1 MSMLETITSYLPE
14 VQPPKQK
21 RLSFN
26 IKLKWTLLILL
37 LYYIMGMVP
46 LYGLSPQSLSQFEF
60 LATILG
66 AKFGSLISLGIGPI
80 VTASIVLQLLQG
92 AKLLKFDLNT
102 KEGKSAFTSLQKLL
116 TIGFIVFE
124 SIIYVT
130 MGGLKP
136 SPGVN
141 PWILIIQL
149 ILGGLIIMLF
159 DEVVSKWGFGQGVS
173 LFIVAGVSQQAIT
186 QMISW
191 LPSANNPDMPIGAI
205 PIILKALPMG
215 AEGLNTATVAIA
227 RLLATL
233 FVFAIAVYFQA
244 MKVEIPLAYGRIRG
258 HGVRWPL
265 AFIYTSNIPVIL
277 IAALLANIRLMATLI
292 NNPTFTAITQWLTMK
307 NLLQAI
313 VTHSVTP
320 IMIAQSLTYLLFL
333 MGGSVLFS
341 IFWVQ
346 TSGMDAK
353 SQAERIMASGLQVP
367 GFRKD
372 RRVLERMLNRYIWP
386 LSVMGALAVGFLAG
400 VADLTGAFG
409 RGTGILLSVMIIYRL
424 YEEIAKQHAMDMNP
438 MLRRFMEK

>member
-14 VQPPKQK
+14 IQQPKQK

-26 IKLKWTLLILL
+26 LKLKWTFIVLL
-37 LYYIMGMVP
+37 LYYTMAMVP
-46 LYGLSPQSLSQFEF
+46 LYGLSSASLQQFDF

-92 AKLLKFDLNT
+92 AKLLNFDLNT

-116 TIGFIVFE
+116 TIGFVIFEAIV
-124 SIIYVT
+124 YVS
-130 MGGLKP
+130 MGGLRP
-136 SPGVN
+136 APGVN
-141 PWILIIQL
+141 PWILIVQL
-149 ILGGLIIMLF
+149 IFGGLIIMLF

-173 LFIVAGVSQQAIT
+173 LFIVAGVSLQAIT
-186 QMISW
+186 QIISW
-191 LPSANNPDMPIGAI
+191 VPAANQPGMPVGAI
-205 PIILKALPMG
+205 PIILKALPSG
-215 AEGLNTATVAIA
+215 DVGTATLATA
-227 RLLATL
+227 HLLATL

-244 MKVEIPLAYGRIRG
+244 MKVEIPLAYGKIRG

-277 IAALLANIRLMATLI
+277 IAALLANVRLMATLSKSPGF
-292 NNPTFTAITQWLTMK
+292 NAVTQWLTRHD
-307 NLLQAI
+307 LLGAM
-313 VTHSVTP
+313 VHSSVTP
-320 IMIAQSLTYLLFL
+320 TLLAQSFTYLLFI

-386 LSVMGALAVGFLAG
+386 LTVMGALAVGFLAG
-400 VADLTGAFG
+400 IADLTGAFG

-438 MLRRFMEK
+438 MLRRFMER

>member
-1 MSMLETITSYLPE
+1 MSMLDSLSSYLPE

-26 IKLKWTLLILL
+26 IKLKWTLMILL
-37 LYYIMGMVP
+37 LYFIMGMVP
-46 LYGLSPQSLSQFEF
+46 LYGLGSQALSQFEF
-60 LATILG
+60 LATVLG
-66 AKFGSLISLGIGPI
+66 AKFGSLLSLGIGPI
-80 VTASIVLQLLQG
+80 VTSSIVLQLLQG
-92 AKLLKFDLNT
+92 AKLLHYDLNT
-102 KEGKSAFTSLQKLL
+102 KEGKSGFTSLQKLL
-116 TIGFIVFE
+116 TVGFVIFE
-124 SIIYVT
+124 AIIYVM
-130 MGGLKP
+130 MGGL
-136 SPGVN
+136 SPLPGIN
-141 PWILIIQL
+141 PWVLIVQL
-149 ILGGLIIMLF
+149 MLGGFIIMLF

-186 QMISW
+186 QIISW
-191 LPSANNPDMPIGAI
+191 LPSASNPDMPIGAI
-205 PIILKALPMG
+205 PIILKSLSMG
-215 AEGLNTATVAIA
+215 AEGLKQATLSIA
-227 RLLATL
+227 KLLATI

-244 MKVEIPLAYGRIRG
+244 MKVEIPLAYGQVRG

-277 IAALLANIRLMATLI
+277 VAALLANVRLMATLVH
-292 NNPTFTAITQWLTMK
+292 NVTFTAITQWFTLQPLLEAILTK
-307 NLLQAI
+307 
-313 VTHSVTP
+313 SVTP
-320 IMIAQSLTYLLFL
+320 ILLGQSLVYLLFM

-353 SQAERIMASGLQVP
+353 SQAEKIMSSGLQVP

-386 LSVMGALAVGFLAG
+386 LTIMGALSVGFLAG
-400 VADLTGAFG
+400 IADLTGAFG

-438 MLRRFMEK
+438 MMRRFIEQ